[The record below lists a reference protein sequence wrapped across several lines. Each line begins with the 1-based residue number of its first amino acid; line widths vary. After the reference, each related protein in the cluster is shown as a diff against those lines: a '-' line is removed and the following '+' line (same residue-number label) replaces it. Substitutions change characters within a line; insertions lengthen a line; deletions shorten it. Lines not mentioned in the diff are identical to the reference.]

1 MAIAQV
7 EIRKDTA
14 IPTAN
19 GKFDIFDTFR
29 REMDRMFDRLTD
41 NFAFPSLRDFPTT
54 EHFWPQLANVAA
66 PVVDMSG
73 DDKAYHVTAEL
84 PGVEDKDVE
93 VTVGDDY
100 LFIKAEKRQAHED
113 KAKDRFV
120 SERNYGVFQRT
131 FALPAD
137 IDCNAIDAK
146 FAKGV
151 LTITLPKSAKA
162 QASAKKIEVKAA

>member
-1 MAIAQV
+1 MASTEV

-14 IPTAN
+14 TQAAN
-19 GKFDIFDTFR
+19 GKFDVFDTFR

-54 EHFWPQLANVAA
+54 EHFWPRLANVAA

-93 VTVGDDY
+93 VTIGEDY
-100 LFIKAEKRQAHED
+100 LFIKAEKRQTLED
-113 KAKDRFV
+113 KTKDRFV
-120 SERNYGVFQRT
+120 SERSYGVFQRT
-131 FALPAD
+131 FALPVD
-137 IDCNAIDAK
+137 IDRNAIDAK

-151 LTITLPKSAKA
+151 LTVTLPKSAKA
-162 QASAKKIEVKAA
+162 QANAKKIEVK

>member
-1 MAIAQV
+1 MAITQV
-7 EIRKDTA
+7 EIRKDAAT
-14 IPTAN
+14 PVAN
-19 GKFDIFDTFR
+19 GKFDVFDTFR

-54 EHFWPQLANVAA
+54 EHFWPRLANVAA

-84 PGVEDKDVE
+84 PGVENKDVE

-120 SERNYGVFQRT
+120 SERSYGVFQRT
-131 FALPAD
+131 FALPPD
-137 IDCNAIDAK
+137 IERNAIDAK

-151 LTITLPKSAKA
+151 LTVTLPKSAKA

>member
-1 MAIAQV
+1 MANTQV
-7 EIRKDTA
+7 EVRKDQTVPA
-14 IPTAN
+14 AN
-19 GKFDIFDTFR
+19 GSFDVFETFR

-54 EHFWPQLANVAA
+54 EHFWPRLANVAT

-73 DDKAYHVTAEL
+73 DEKAYHILAEL
-84 PGVEDKDVE
+84 PGIDDKDVE
-93 VTVGDDY
+93 VTVGGDY
-100 LFIKAEKRQAHED
+100 LTIKAEKRQAHDDE
-113 KAKDRFV
+113 AKDCFV
-120 SERNYGVFQRT
+120 SERCYGAFQRT

-137 IDCNAIDAK
+137 VDRNAVDAK

-162 QASAKKIEVKAA
+162 QASTTKIEVKAA

>member
-1 MAIAQV
+1 MASTQV
-7 EIRKDTA
+7 EVRKDKTFPA
-14 IPTAN
+14 AN
-19 GKFDIFDTFR
+19 GKFDVFDTFR

-41 NFAFPSLRDFPTT
+41 NFAFPSLTDFPTT
-54 EHFWPQLANVAA
+54 EHFWPRVANVTA
-66 PVVDMSG
+66 PVVDMTG
-73 DDKAYHVTAEL
+73 DEKSYHVTAEL

-100 LFIKAEKRQAHED
+100 LFIKAEKQQAHED
-113 KAKDRFV
+113 KTKDHFV
-120 SERNYGVFQRT
+120 SERSYGVFQRT

-137 IDCNAIDAK
+137 IDRNAIDAK

-151 LTITLPKSAKA
+151 LTVTLPKSAEA

>member
-1 MAIAQV
+1 MANTQV
-7 EIRKDTA
+7 EIRKDKIVPA
-14 IPTAN
+14 VN
-19 GKFDIFDTFR
+19 GNFDAFETFR

-54 EHFWPQLANVAA
+54 EHFWPRLANVTT
-66 PVVDMSG
+66 PVVDMSA
-73 DDKAYHVTAEL
+73 DEKAYRVTAEL

-100 LFIKAEKRQAHED
+100 LYIKAEKRQAHDD
-113 KAKDRFV
+113 KAKDHFV
-120 SERNYGVFQRT
+120 SERSYGVFQRT
-131 FALPAD
+131 FALPVD
-137 IDCNAIDAK
+137 VDRNAVDAN

-162 QASAKKIEVKAA
+162 QAGTKKIEVKAA